1 MRKFWLA
8 LLALG
13 LVAAFSMPAFAAVD
27 GKFSGSLR
35 VRGWYDDNLKSLD
48 KEKYAGAGA
57 RQFYDNRLRM
67 QPEFKIAE
75 GLTLTTRFDA
85 LERKWGETLSTGGSV
100 NFNDSVNMD
109 RAYVTFDT
117 KGGRFMV
124 GYQEN
129 KTFGTVF
136 GNSGANT
143 SVGMIKYLLPVGSFT
158 MVAAIEKGRE
168 DVAAAGTRI
177 DSDYDVYDLGIVYKF
192 KSGDAGLMFQNVRN
206 AVMRQLAGTPYI
218 REFYIFDPYVK
229 MKMGP
234 VYLEAE
240 GLYATGNWAKY
251 EQGTTVPMPQDIKFE
266 QSGFYLMANVDLAPM
281 YVGGMFA
288 YSSGDDGS
296 DATKKK
302 TGLFRELALNESVNA
317 SLMLMSYEYTN
328 QVGMRYPV
336 GSSSTVTPERG
347 YGHYGDNI
355 WFYQLFAGIK
365 PMKELDIRATIS
377 YAYADKKPAANWIS
391 DKIGTEFDLTATYK
405 IFDNLEYMV
414 GFGYLWVGDY
424 FKGTDTSAVTANDY
438 LVMHQLTLTF

>member
-48 KEKYAGAGA
+48 KDKYAGAGS

-85 LERKWGETLSTGGSV
+85 LEKKWGETLSTAGSV

-158 MVAAIEKGRE
+158 MIAAIEKGRE
-168 DVAAAGTRI
+168 DVA
-177 DSDYDVYDLGIVYKF
+177 
-192 KSGDAGLMFQNVRN
+192 
-206 AVMRQLAGTPYI
+206 
-218 REFYIFDPYVK
+218 
-229 MKMGP
+229 
-234 VYLEAE
+234 
-240 GLYATGNWAKY
+240 
-251 EQGTTVPMPQDIKFE
+251 
-266 QSGFYLMANVDLAPM
+266 
-281 YVGGMFA
+281 
-288 YSSGDDGS
+288 
-296 DATKKK
+296 
-302 TGLFRELALNESVNA
+302 
-317 SLMLMSYEYTN
+317 
-328 QVGMRYPV
+328 
-336 GSSSTVTPERG
+336 
-347 YGHYGDNI
+347 
-355 WFYQLFAGIK
+355 
-365 PMKELDIRATIS
+365 
-377 YAYADKKPAANWIS
+377 
-391 DKIGTEFDLTATYK
+391 
-405 IFDNLEYMV
+405 
-414 GFGYLWVGDY
+414 
-424 FKGTDTSAVTANDY
+424 
-438 LVMHQLTLTF
+438 